1 MDTDE
6 HGLRIWRGLPAAI
19 CAGALLRS
27 ETKTFVLFCI
37 ALVWCGVAVAEVEE
51 NGHGSA
57 HKNHVAVFL
66 GATSTSGGQHGATI
80 GADYGY
86 RVHDFVS
93 LALAVDYA
101 GGEIDTTI
109 LAAGV
114 FLHATDA
121 LRLLIAPGID
131 YHNGYEDAVL
141 RLGVLYDFHVGAWTL
156 SPTVHL
162 DALEAKE
169 NAVYGLSVGHG
180 F

>member
-1 MDTDE
+1 MTYRW
-6 HGLRIWRGLPAAI
+6 GRNIV
-19 CAGALLRS
+19 
-27 ETKTFVLFCI
+27 VLT
-37 ALVWCGVAVAEVEE
+37 ALVLSTLEGGAFAGNQVEAHAEHA
-51 NGHGSA
+51 HGSA
-57 HKNHVAVFL
+57 HKHHVAVFG
-66 GATSTSGGQHGATI
+66 GATSTSGGKHGATI

-86 RVHDFVS
+86 RVHDLVS

-101 GGEIDTTI
+101 GGDIDTTI

-121 LRLLIAPGID
+121 IRVLIAPGID
-131 YHNGYEDAVL
+131 YHNGHEDAVL
-141 RLGVLYDFHVGAWTL
+141 RLGLLYDFHVGAWTL

-162 DALEAKE
+162 DALEAEE